1 MENTHEGLAKLNVPI
16 GFSDTTGMNVYQ
28 SYTANSG
35 LNYIVGMREMQDLL
49 IVEQIAEGTACTFLC
64 GILIYHKGT
73 KTLLKEIEIDRN
85 IHYSREKVMV
95 IVQKALIQVLGNACG
110 NDNTKIDLQSANEFL
125 SEALEKCYFENSRKT
140 IIDWA
145 KSVGIIKN

>member
-1 MENTHEGLAKLNVPI
+1 MENTHEGLAKLTVPI
-16 GFSDTTGMNVYQ
+16 GFSDTTGMSVYQ

-64 GILIYHKGT
+64 GILIYHKET

-85 IHYSREKVMV
+85 VNYSREKVV
-95 IVQKALIQVLGNACG
+95 TLVHKALLQVLSNASG
-110 NDNTKIDLQSANEFL
+110 KEYTSIDMQSANEFL
-125 SEALEKCYFENSRKT
+125 SEALDKCYFENSRKT

-145 KSVGIIKN
+145 NLFG